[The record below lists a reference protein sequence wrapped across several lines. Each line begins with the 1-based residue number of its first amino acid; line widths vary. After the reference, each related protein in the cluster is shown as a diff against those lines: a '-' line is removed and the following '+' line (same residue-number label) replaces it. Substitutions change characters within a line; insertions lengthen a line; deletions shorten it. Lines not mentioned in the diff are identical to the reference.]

1 MEQQQNNILESL
13 QNLGV
18 KVAETMTTP
27 SKPGKKPRPVWVVS
41 GNTFGL
47 EDFFYGIGGKKYRG
61 AWSFFRDPAED
72 VLRELNESGR
82 KTYAEQVENRIER
95 KTARIERFE
104 QYSENASGRA
114 QSAFK
119 KVDSILSVIPPGQPI
134 LVGHHSERRHRRD
147 IARMDSGMRTG
158 VEESKKSEHYT
169 YRANSLSHEVARM
182 KESRQYVS
190 NQIDK
195 AEKEI
200 ARLGRRKGD
209 SSHPTYHERLNLL
222 IAQAQEKLAYWKGKM
237 SELEAEIL
245 AEGGQ
250 VATPQN
256 LKVGSHV
263 CYRGTWH
270 PVVRV
275 NKKTVTI
282 GNWLGV
288 ERMTFKVDYAGI
300 SKFRE
305 PAKS

>member
-1 MEQQQNNILESL
+1 MNNVIESL
-13 QNLGV
+13 KTHGV
-18 KVAETMTTP
+18 TVTQTMTTP

-47 EDFFYGIGGKKYRG
+47 EDFFYQSGGKKFRG
-61 AWSFFRDPAED
+61 AWSFFTDPSDDILE
-72 VLRELNESGR
+72 ELDTNGR
-82 KTYAEQVENRIER
+82 KSYADQVEGRIER
-95 KTARIERFE
+95 KTARIERYE
-104 QYSENASGRA
+104 QYSENATNRSQA
-114 QSAFK
+114 AFK
-119 KVDSILSVIPPGQPI
+119 KVDSIMSMIPLGQPI

-147 IARMDSGMRTG
+147 LARMDNGMRKS
-158 VEESKKSEHYT
+158 VEESNKAEHYA
-169 YRANSLSHEVARM
+169 YRANSLEHDVRRM
-182 KESRQYVS
+182 KKNRQYVS

-195 AEKEI
+195 ATKEL
-200 ARLGRRKGD
+200 AGLERRKSCSPD
-209 SSHPTYHERLNLL
+209 PVYHERLNIL
-222 IAQAQEKLAYWKGKM
+222 ITQQKEKLTYWQQRL
-237 SELEAEIL
+237 SEMEAEII

-256 LKVGSHV
+256 LKPGYYV

-300 SKFRE
+300 SKFRTSAE
-305 PAKS
+305 N